1 MLLMAEKK
9 ELRRGICH
17 PIHRYIKANNKY
29 TKDYDK
35 NKESP
40 YLKYWD
46 VNKKIY
52 RVEECRNSCQ

>member
-9 ELRRGICH
+9 ELRRVICH
-17 PIHRYIKANNKY
+17 PIHRYIKANSKY

-52 RVEECRNSCQ
+52 MVEECRNSCQ